1 MSTQKKTFGPSV
13 ALSVAEAV
21 SVAVAGNDFPCY
33 YSHVQ
38 IHFSRIFLL
47 RKENEIRLSVAT
59 RPPTSQR
66 CKVRVDY
73 DLSPN
78 HHQPAVTGWSREIT
92 INPYY
97 LSFLSIARTRL
108 KREGRIDRSWRYHSQ
123 PPRNNFSNYSLV
135 RYPPEAQVEFL
146 LLPRNNANQLFE
158 RGEIARHEQDHG
170 QAGERNDADAN

>member
-1 MSTQKKTFGPSV
+1 MWKLIFLVFCWERRTRFV
-13 ALSVAEAV
+13 LSVAHKTSHKV
-21 SVAVAGNDFPCY
+21 SK
-33 YSHVQ
+33 SE
-38 IHFSRIFLL
+38 S
-47 RKENEIRLSVAT
+47 
-59 RPPTSQR
+59 TSTHL
-66 CKVRVDY
+66 VDQ
-73 DLSPN
+73 SPN

-146 LLPRNNANQLFE
+146 LLPRNNVNQLFE